1 MKEEHTEHRLEPSI
15 NKYKHIIYSQMS
27 ILDHARKTKMVKIES
42 LILVWISPEM
52 ITVSPHIYVAHSF
65 SGPDSF
71 STHLQ
76 AAHSSGQSDST
87 QPQSASMI
95 LPKFAP
101 TKN

>member
-1 MKEEHTEHRLEPSI
+1 
-15 NKYKHIIYSQMS
+15 MS
-27 ILDHARKTKMVKIES
+27 ILDHARTIKMVKMES
-42 LILVWISPEM
+42 LILVWISPEV

-76 AAHSSGQSDST
+76 AAHSSGQSDSRG
-87 QPQSASMI
+87 QSSMI
-95 LPKFAP
+95 LPKLAP